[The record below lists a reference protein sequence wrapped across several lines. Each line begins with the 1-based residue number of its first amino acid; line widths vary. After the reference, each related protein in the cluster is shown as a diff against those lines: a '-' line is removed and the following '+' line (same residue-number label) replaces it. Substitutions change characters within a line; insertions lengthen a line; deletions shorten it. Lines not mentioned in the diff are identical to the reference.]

1 MWSRS
6 MRGIPAWRTGFGLV
20 FLTTSLCLAGPLSKQ
35 KAPAK
40 PKPSSTSSSKP
51 DDDQENAPQVEV
63 YVPSVA
69 RLAEEIQ
76 RSRTAKLYH
85 AMAAMIPVPVDE
97 TGEGIDPQAI
107 ISLLKKTT
115 AWPDTSV
122 SIFTY
127 TQDRDGRPRWMIR
140 LDWPLD
146 DLRKRMDEI
155 LKDDAAKKILKDMT
169 LKRNDDGTF
178 QIELPDTIIA
188 VLRKTEGGSLIA
200 STVDLQ
206 PPEKAF
212 GQKSRSDESA
222 AMKRTKSSLV
232 YCRLNLEAG
241 SEGERGHS
249 LFSQISGVSDI
260 RYAASVGADGLWKE
274 RFNIRWNPLLGM
286 ALKAVFK
293 KASEPF
299 ECPKNAYAAAVFHFG
314 MTEGLADSIA
324 GLPPQTIGSRADGE
338 AAFSALPG
346 TGFLPIP
353 DLFYQFHA
361 RGKDKIIAA
370 IRKSMREDAKKR
382 KEDDRPTAWHE
393 NKIGGRPIFWRDPSA
408 DRPGGLSLATFR
420 TVVFFEKK
428 EDQECG
434 DQLIVAQ
441 TSTGADD
448 AVHRWDELCA
458 KKSLRTRI
466 PTSDHS
472 HWQAVIHWKSIY
484 SLFSPYLTL
493 AAGLSEEGG
502 AAPGVEDLGDALDD
516 STIDIRIQ
524 YSGLDARHQGP
535 LPIGAVYVPAV
546 TAASLSET
554 ADPDSEAQR
563 EQTACR
569 NLRVLYHHS
578 KLFKKDYDRWP
589 ANVAELDGYV
599 DFASHADLLSLSP
612 RDGGFLRGF
621 VSMFTAGKP
630 RKMKA
635 DSNDEEED
643 GIDDSLYEID
653 WSPSDWKLKYRADE
667 FADYATIYIDAKGE
681 IHRVPKTTP
690 EIKKKSS
697 GKNKTIA
704 SRS

>member
-1 MWSRS
+1 MLSRS
-6 MRGIPAWRTGFGLV
+6 TRGIPSWLV
-20 FLTTSLCLAGPLSKQ
+20 SFVLVTLAADVCPAGPISKSD
-35 KAPAK
+35 K
-40 PKPSSTSSSKP
+40 PSKSKPSSTTSSNP
-51 DDDQENAPQVEV
+51 DEAKENAPQVEV

-76 RSRTAKLYH
+76 RSRTGKLYH
-85 AMAAMIPVPVDE
+85 AMAAMVPAPVDE

-107 ISLLKKTT
+107 ITLLKKTT

-122 SIFTY
+122 AIFTY

-146 DLRKRMDEI
+146 ELRERVDEI

-169 LKRNDDGTF
+169 LKRNDDGSY

-188 VLRKTEGGSLIA
+188 ILRKIDGGSLIA
-200 STVDLQ
+200 STKDLQ

-212 GQKSRSDESA
+212 GQKPKGDKSA
-222 AMKRTKSSLV
+222 AKKSSLL
-232 YCRLNLEAG
+232 YCLLNLEAG
-241 SEGERGHS
+241 SEDERGNS
-249 LFSQISGVSDI
+249 LFSQIAGVSDI
-260 RYAASVGADGLWKE
+260 RYAASVGEDGLWKE

-293 KASEPF
+293 KASESF
-299 ECPKNAYAAAVFHFG
+299 KCPKEAFATAVFHFG
-314 MTEGLADSIA
+314 MAEGLADSIA

-361 RGKDKIIAA
+361 RGKDKIIDA
-370 IRKSMREDAKKR
+370 IREAMREDAKKR
-382 KEDDRPTAWHE
+382 KEDDRPIAWHE
-393 NKIGGRPIFWRDPSA
+393 DKIGARPIFWRDPSA

-420 TVVFFEKK
+420 TVVFFEKNVGE
-428 EDQECG
+428 EDG

-441 TSTGADD
+441 TSTRADD

-458 KKSLRTRI
+458 TSSLRT
-466 PTSDHS
+466 PMPNSDNA
-472 HWQAVIHWKSIY
+472 HWQAVIHWRSIY

-502 AAPGVEDLGDALDD
+502 AAPSVEELGDALAD

-524 YSGLDARHQGP
+524 YAGLDARHKGP
-535 LPIGAVYVPAV
+535 VPIGAAYVPGI

-599 DFASHADLLSLSP
+599 DFASHANLLSLSP

-621 VSMFTAGKP
+621 VSIFTAGKP
-630 RKMKA
+630 RKVKV
-635 DSNDEEED
+635 DPDDEED
-643 GIDDSLYEID
+643 AIDDSLYEID

-667 FADYATIYIDAKGE
+667 FADYATIYIDTEGE
-681 IHRVPKTTP
+681 IHRVPKTSST
-690 EIKKKSS
+690 EEKKKVSE
-697 GKNKTIA
+697 KNKKIA